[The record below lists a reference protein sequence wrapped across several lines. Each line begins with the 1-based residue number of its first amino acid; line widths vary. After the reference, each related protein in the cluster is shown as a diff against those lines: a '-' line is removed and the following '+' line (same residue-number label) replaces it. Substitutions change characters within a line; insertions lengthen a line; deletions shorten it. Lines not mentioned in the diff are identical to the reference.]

1 MKHRRIQT
9 GKIHWKPGFS
19 VLLHTELVA
28 ITVAT
33 DDNADCADVVIHL
46 LKDWLRQN
54 FTVLTVLAIMRWK
67 EKMGCNQGTSTVF
80 HHHLNE
86 APNCA

>member
-1 MKHRRIQT
+1 MKHHRIQT
-9 GKIHWKPGFS
+9 RKNHWKAGFS
-19 VLLHTELVA
+19 VLVHTELVV
-28 ITVAT
+28 IFVAT
-33 DDNADCADVVIHL
+33 DDNADCTDVVIHL

-67 EKMGCNQGTSTVF
+67 EKMGCNQRTSTVF